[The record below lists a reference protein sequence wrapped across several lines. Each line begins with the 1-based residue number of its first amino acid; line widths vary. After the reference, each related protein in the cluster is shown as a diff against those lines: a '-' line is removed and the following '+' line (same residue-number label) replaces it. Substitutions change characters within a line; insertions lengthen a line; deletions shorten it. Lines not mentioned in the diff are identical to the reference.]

1 MEEGALLVTRARR
14 GGYEPL
20 AAGGA
25 LADDV
30 ACVAYADSGRRL
42 ARALALV
49 SGEAVRRHATDLGC
63 VAWVEGHT
71 PRRGEGEAQAWGVGR
86 EAGLGGD
93 VGQAQEGRGGESRGR
108 GAVALGV
115 SRVLR
120 G

>member
-49 SGEAVRRHATDLGC
+49 SAV
-63 VAWVEGHT
+63 
-71 PRRGEGEAQAWGVGR
+71 
-86 EAGLGGD
+86 
-93 VGQAQEGRGGESRGR
+93 
-108 GAVALGV
+108 GV
-115 SRVLR
+115 SRNVNKGWELGWETLLCGLSRSQGR
-120 G
+120 GWL